1 MWVKAKEITSKF
13 KISNTTLCTWVKVGK
28 ITRKSILGSKY
39 FLYDASP
46 FEGFAKKHI
55 IYARV
60 STQKQRNDLDE
71 QVKII
76 RNYVVA
82 NGHIVDQVFTD
93 IASGMNENR
102 IALISLMDL
111 VAEGDVNSVYISYRD
126 RLTRF
131 GFGYLE
137 NFCSR
142 YNTKV
147 VVVNLTEEKDF
158 QEELTEDLIAII
170 HHFSMKMYSNRRKSL
185 KELKNKLLKELENE
199 ENKLIFN
206 EKSVINIQE

>member
-1 MWVKAKEITSKF
+1 MWVKAKEITTKF
-13 KISNTTLCTWVKVGK
+13 QISNTTLCTWVKSGK
-28 ITRKSILGSKY
+28 IQRKSILGSKY
-39 FLYDASP
+39 FLYDMTP
-46 FEGFAKKHI
+46 FMEITKKHV

-60 STQKQRNDLDE
+60 SNQKQKNDLDE
-71 QVKII
+71 QVKIL

-82 NGHIVDQVFTD
+82 NGNIVDQVFTD
-93 IASGMNENR
+93 VASGINENR
-102 IALISLMDL
+102 IALTSLMDL
-111 VAEGDVNSVYISYRD
+111 IAEGDVNSVYISYRD

-142 YNTKV
+142 YNTKL

-170 HHFSMKMYSNRRKSL
+170 HHFSMKMYSNRRKA
-185 KELKNKLLKELENE
+185 LKELENE
-199 ENKLIFN
+199 ENKLISDV
-206 EKSVINIQE
+206 EPVIIT